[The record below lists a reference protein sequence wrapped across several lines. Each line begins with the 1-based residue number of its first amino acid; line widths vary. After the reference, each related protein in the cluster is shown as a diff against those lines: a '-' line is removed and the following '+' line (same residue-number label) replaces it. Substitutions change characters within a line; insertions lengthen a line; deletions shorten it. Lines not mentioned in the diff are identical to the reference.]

1 MELSELVLFERFN
14 LNYVRTGH
22 LTKPPHSMLVF
33 FTFKEEC
40 SSLLYF
46 LTLEKWAC
54 LIFLVFSD
62 VYCKHMLICLV
73 PLFS

>member
-1 MELSELVLFERFN
+1 
-14 LNYVRTGH
+14 
-22 LTKPPHSMLVF
+22 MLVF